1 MNHPSKF
8 FYVQVARLTEA
19 NDFFRNRLGMVTE
32 PGFLS
37 EKEQC
42 ILVKPDGNISIFLTE
57 AKHANQTRQ
66 VILNS
71 SDVLEDYCRL
81 KANGVEFSKKP
92 VYLSEGLSA
101 AFSDPY
107 GNEYVIL
114 EQRNYNED

>member
-1 MNHPSKF
+1 MSHPSKF
-8 FYVQVARLTEA
+8 FYVHVARLTEA
-19 NDFFRNRLGMVTE
+19 NDFFKDRLGMDTE
-32 PGFLS
+32 LSFLP

-42 ILVKPDGNISIFLTE
+42 ILVKPDDNTSIFLTE
-57 AKHANQTRQ
+57 AKHDNQTRQ
-66 VILNS
+66 VILNT

-81 KANGVEFSKKP
+81 KAKGIEFSKKP